1 MESIEQE
8 VRDILERMGIADTQ
22 SLTAGDLMELA
33 NVLNSLKGKDAELAE
48 LRQCCNLLADA
59 LPHIECTSQKQSDL
73 ITAIGLYL
81 EAADKEGGA
90 NHD

>member
-1 MESIEQE
+1 MSDQCNHCTLKGNLYDCRQAECQMHDGFYAE
-8 VRDILERMGIADTQ
+8 
-22 SLTAGDLMELA
+22 ELA
-33 NVLNSLKGKDAELAE
+33 RENGQLRSE